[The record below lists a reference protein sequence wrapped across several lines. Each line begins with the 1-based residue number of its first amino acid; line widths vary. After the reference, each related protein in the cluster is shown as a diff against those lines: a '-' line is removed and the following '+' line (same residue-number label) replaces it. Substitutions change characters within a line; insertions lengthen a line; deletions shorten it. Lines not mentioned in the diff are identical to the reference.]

1 MALKFEV
8 IDHDTLGSNDFLGS
22 VIIPLSIDVG
32 TLPDAGGAVRP
43 VVLQSGWFALEGG
56 GEGCLQLCAGFGDIA
71 CAPRVSPLA
80 DAKSEPIP
88 KAVEPTQDPPPTEDP
103 PPGDG
108 GTGEFPPP
116 TQTKDKAAANSTAAM
131 TKTNASQEF
140 TPESYPP
147 PPNPPPDA
155 GEAAAA
161 AQEEWTPENHPPPP
175 SSPDEWTPESYP
187 PPPRQPSLR
196 TPPPNPEPS
205 SSSDSTNTVNW
216 TLRSH
221 PPPPRSAMMILQQAS
236 ALPAHSPEKQR
247 LQKMA
252 MQQMALEMATPA
264 AVAASAGKTASIADF
279 GNDDAAAS
287 SGLMMTQSPKS
298 VPSRAAAMMQEA
310 AALPAGSPLQLVAM
324 KEVQVMMARSASV
337 PSKAAVM
344 MQEAAELPVGSP
356 QREKRQMLAMELM
369 NAEVA
374 AAEVERTPTPS
385 PFPATPSLSTT
396 RRATLYALLRFDL
409 PSGGGGSSMKGAV
422 VAFMGHGN
430 GAVLTKTQFMSGV
443 QDVAQK
449 EELSLSG
456 SERDLA
462 EWAFTTLAS
471 VVDGDQVVEL
481 EELVCFLAIVATH
494 GGRGTLAIFRTLF
507 DAYDIMNKRSLS
519 EAEFHDLCSTMLP
532 IAAALD
538 PPCIPSSFRDAPTRE
553 RSATIAALS
562 KRLFHEAVSSERVK
576 QNVSTR
582 WRVMDF
588 ATFVATVSIEIFR
601 GIFQRSLEDAEVS
614 DFIRARSP
622 EKASALLAAVN
633 ADEVRK
639 SNLLLLISSQNAK
652 SEKSESP
659 IVRFQ
664 ESPQASSGS
673 AAQQAED
680 IQRHEELNA
689 DDDALDV
696 AALWRAVGPT
706 SAASRVQRKALT
718 RDAQWEVAQRNT
730 LERVLRES
738 SHLDTAERIARAV
751 MACDM
756 KQQEEAKHAGYP
768 VVSERFPWEQ
778 PSSSIAR
785 TYAFLSFFL
794 YHHSLRHVKE
804 TTSTLSY

>member
-131 TKTNASQEF
+131 TKTTASQEF

-161 AQEEWTPENHPPPP
+161 ATQEEWTPENHPPPL
-175 SSPDEWTPESYP
+175 SSPDEWTTESYP
-187 PPPRQPSLR
+187 PPPRQPSPR

-252 MQQMALEMATPA
+252 MQQMALEMAPPA

-279 GNDDAAAS
+279 GDDDAAAS
-287 SGLMMTQSPKS
+287 SGLMMTQSPKKN

-310 AALPAGSPLQLVAM
+310 AALPAGSPLQMVAM

-337 PSKAAVM
+337 PSKAVVM

-356 QREKRQMLAMELM
+356 QREERQMLAMELM

-374 AAEVERTPTPS
+374 AAEVERTPPPS
-385 PFPATPSLSTT
+385 PFPATPSLPIT
-396 RRATLYALLRFDL
+396 RRATLYVLLHFDL

-449 EELSLSG
+449 KELSLSG
-456 SERDLA
+456 SEKDLA

-494 GGRGTLAIFRTLF
+494 GDRGTLAIFRTLF

-538 PPCIPSSFRDAPTRE
+538 PPCIPSSFRDAPTHE

-562 KRLFHEAVSSERVK
+562 KRMFHEAVSSERVT

-582 WRVMDF
+582 WRVMNF
-588 ATFVATVSIEIFR
+588 ATFVATISTEIFR
-601 GIFQRSLEDAEVS
+601 GIFQRSLEDAEVC

-664 ESPQASSGS
+664 EAPQSSSGS
-673 AAQQAED
+673 AARQAED
-680 IQRHEELNA
+680 IQRHKKTNA
-689 DDDALDV
+689 DDGALDV

-718 RDAQWEVAQRNT
+718 RDAQWEVAQRNI

-756 KQQEEAKHAGYP
+756 KLQEEAKHAGYP

-778 PSSSIAR
+778 PPSSIAR
-785 TYAFLSFFL
+785 TCAFLL
-794 YHHSLRHVKE
+794 SLSPLIAPCKG
-804 TTSTLSY
+804 TSTLSY